1 MPLVTPPPAVP
12 GTYAPPSSRI
22 QYQRRRPADIVLM
35 ERDPGTGV
43 SRFEGLAAF
52 LVSLT
57 VHLIVLVVL
66 ALIVRKSL
74 SPGLVELRMS
84 QSPSDQ
90 PVAFQ
95 LINLPEIAS
104 TSADES
110 AQGLVAIEYDI
121 LHTLEELQVEPPA
134 TLARANAMA
143 THVESE
149 INQPTPSGKR
159 RPDVTFFGTHAYG
172 TKFVYVLDV
181 SGSMLSNNGA
191 RIRRARQELIRSV
204 NQLGPEHSFY
214 VVLYSN
220 YAITMFREQGQ
231 PRLLPADEANKKR
244 AAQWVNFVTPSGGT
258 EPGHALRIAG
268 ELAPDAVF
276 FLSDG
281 EFVFE
286 PPSGAAIDQFLQGFG
301 QARRSMFRPD
311 LLVNSPYP
319 KQVLE
324 TYPPQTVVHTIAL
337 ESETSRH
344 LMARIAESTGGQYR
358 FIPTLDRSQLRR
370 RASPRR

>member
-1 MPLVTPPPAVP
+1 MTPTSAPPGP
-12 GTYAPPSSRI
+12 FEPPSSPI
-22 QYQRRRPADIVLM
+22 QNQRRRPAGIVLTDGAIGS
-35 ERDPGTGV
+35 RV
-43 SRFEGLAAF
+43 SRFEGQIAF

-95 LINLPEIAS
+95 LVDLPDIESA
-104 TSADES
+104 SADES
-110 AQGLVAIEYDI
+110 AESLVAIEYKI
-121 LHTLEELQVEPPA
+121 LQTLEDLEVEPPP
-134 TLARANAMA
+134 LARVHAM
-143 THVESE
+143 VNDRNSE
-149 INQPTPSGKR
+149 TNQPTPSGKR

-268 ELAPDAVF
+268 ELSPDAVF

-286 PPSGAAIDQFLQGFG
+286 PPTGAAIDQFLQGFG

-319 KQVLE
+319 RQVLE

-370 RASPRR
+370 RSSPRR